1 LARLER
7 RLPTLTGGASDLPK
21 RQQTLRSA
29 LAWSYEL
36 LSTDEQLVFRRVSAF
51 SGGAS
56 LEAASTLCSEN
67 GAAEPELLDRLAS
80 LVDHGLL
87 LPVQESPSGEPRLG
101 MLETMREFGQER
113 LELAG
118 EWHATRRA
126 HADYFVRLA
135 RSANSGL
142 FGARPGE
149 AMTRLDTEVDN
160 LRAALTWTR
169 DHPDLAH
176 DLGLQLC
183 GALGWYWLTRGHLR
197 EGRAWAEAFLEQG
210 DWADVPLSRG
220 LTLHTAAMLTWA
232 LRDVAAACPYAE
244 AAVQTFRFLGQ
255 PQLLGAALVM
265 LSRVRTY
272 QGDADTALALIVEGR
287 ALIPNTSD
295 DDARIRQA
303 RLGYFEGRALTAKG
317 DLQAARACYEANLK
331 TIRAVGTT
339 NLGDVFTSSLG
350 DLAVASGDDA
360 SAQELF
366 DQALAALRAAHGTS
380 EWDLALLLVNVG
392 FLRLRRGDVL
402 AASGLLD
409 EALRHWLEQGVRAG
423 IGVTLRGLAGVAAA
437 TSDTRLAGLLIGA
450 STRWLVDGDPFL
462 NEAPGVAA
470 AVRRCLAEVRAQT
483 DSVEFAAAW
492 ETGASLSETEALSL
506 ALHQSAQSSA

>member
-1 LARLER
+1 
-7 RLPTLTGGASDLPK
+7 
-21 RQQTLRSA
+21 
-29 LAWSYEL
+29 
-36 LSTDEQLVFRRVSAF
+36 VFRRLSVF
-51 SGGAS
+51 SGGAG

-67 GAAEPELLDRLAS
+67 RAAEPELIGRLA
-80 LVDHGLL
+80 
-87 LPVQESPSGEPRLG
+87 E
-101 MLETMREFGQER
+101 

-126 HADYFVRLA
+126 HADYFVGLA
-135 RSANSGL
+135 RSANSAL

-149 AMTRLDTEVDN
+149 AMTQLDAEVDN

-197 EGRAWAEAFLEQG
+197 EGRGWAEAFLEQG
-210 DWADVPLSRG
+210 DWADARLSRG

-232 LRDVAAACPYAE
+232 LRDVAAACSYAE

-272 QGDADTALALIVEGR
+272 QGDADTALALILEGR
-287 ALIPNTSD
+287 ALIPNTND

-303 RLGYFEGRALTAKG
+303 RLSYFEARALTAKG
-317 DLQAARACYEANLK
+317 DLGAARASYEANLK
-331 TIRAVGTT
+331 TIRAVGST

-366 DQALAALRAAHGTS
+366 DQSLAGLRAAHGTS
-380 EWDLALLLVNVG
+380 EWDLSLLLVNAG
-392 FLRLRRGDVL
+392 FLRLRRGDVP
-402 AASGLLD
+402 AAADLLD
-409 EALRHWLEQGVRAG
+409 EALHHWLEQGVRAG
-423 IGVTLRGLAGVAAA
+423 IGVTLRGLGGVAAA
-437 TSDTRLAGLLIGA
+437 TSDTRLAGLLFGA
-450 STRWLVDGDPFL
+450 STRWLLDGDPFL

-483 DSVEFAAAW
+483 DAVGFAAAW
-492 ETGASLSETEALSL
+492 ATGASLSETEALSL
-506 ALHQSAQSSA
+506 ALHQPARPSA